1 MVLPMSRKFYTEP
14 RQHRIYALIDRELKV
29 AFVGKSYAQ
38 DLSSLYS
45 KHINGRSY
53 HTADYFGKEPPKVKP
68 ELLILEE
75 VHCTGAV
82 AYKHVVAWSLYLEE
96 HGFLMLTQTGTML
109 YSEQLLPETQEIY
122 DSISQQAIEEVLQR
136 TASWT
141 QNPQKEKIVLN
152 KEQKVSKPKLS
163 IRVDKQ
169 DRDIFMEL
177 KRGMGVTQREVFHLL
192 LDSIILNSDS
202 NDISLIRRQKN
213 QIQDLEQEVQN
224 LKNSLAEERMSKK
237 HDGRIVEIL
246 SHAKTVVS
254 SYLRRQMEG
263 IYYIEKP
270 LRPVRKPLNNI
281 HDFPYPTESGQASIQ
296 LDEMVYGKSHGMVFV
311 LGWTED
317 GKPIKLRHYGKREF
331 LGIDPRFSEC
341 AVRGTWWQVHYH
353 LDEHGAADLIAA
365 LPLLSKVQPTENQ
378 LDKKSALDE
387 VIQSIEKRGIQ

>member
-1 MVLPMSRKFYTEP
+1 MRRQFYTEP

-53 HTADYFGKEPPKVKP
+53 HTADYFGKEPSKVKP

-82 AYKHVVAWSLYLEE
+82 AYKHIVAWSLYLEE
-96 HGFLMLTQTGTML
+96 HGFLMLTQNGTML

-122 DSISQQAIEEVLQR
+122 DRISQQAIEEVLQR
-136 TASWT
+136 TASLT
-141 QNPQKEKIVLN
+141 RNPQKEKAVRN

-192 LDSIILNSDS
+192 LDSIILNNDS

-224 LKNSLAEERMSKK
+224 LKHSLAEERTSKK
-237 HDGRIVEIL
+237 HDRRIGEIL

-331 LGIDPRFSEC
+331 LGIDPRFSEY

>member
-192 LDSIILNSDS
+192 LDSFILNSDS

-237 HDGRIVEIL
+237 HDGRIGEIL

>member
-1 MVLPMSRKFYTEP
+1 MRRKFYTEP

-29 AFVGKSYAQ
+29 AFVGKSYAR

-45 KHINGRSY
+45 KHVNGRSY

-122 DSISQQAIEEVLQR
+122 DSISQQAIEEVMQR
-136 TASWT
+136 TASLT
-141 QNPQKEKIVLN
+141 RNPQKEKVVRQ
-152 KEQKVSKPKLS
+152 KVQKVSKPKLS

-169 DRDIFMEL
+169 DKDIFMEL

-192 LDSIILNSDS
+192 LDGVVFDHEGNYIP
-202 NDISLIRRQKN
+202 LIRRQKN

-224 LKNSLAEERMSKK
+224 LKNQLAEERMSKK
-237 HDGRIVEIL
+237 HDGRIREIL
-246 SHAKTVVS
+246 NHAKTVTGKYVQMLMQDVY
-254 SYLRRQMEG
+254 YLDDA
-263 IYYIEKP
+263 
-270 LRPVRKPLNNI
+270 LRPVRKPRNNI
-281 HDFPYPTESGQASIQ
+281 HDFPYPIEDGHAVIQ
-296 LDEMVYGKSHGMVFV
+296 LEEIIYGSSTGMVFV

-317 GKPIKLRHYGKREF
+317 EKPIKLRHYGKREF
-331 LGIDPRFSEC
+331 LGSDPRVSSY
-341 AVRGTWWQVHYH
+341 AVRGTWWQVHYRINK
-353 LDEHGAADLIAA
+353 DGAADLMAA
-365 LPLLSKVQPTENQ
+365 LPLPPKAEQAPEKTRT
-378 LDKKSALDE
+378 ALDIAINE
-387 VIQSIEKRGIQ
+387 IERQKE

>member
-1 MVLPMSRKFYTEP
+1 MRKRFYTEQ
-14 RQHRIYALIDRELKV
+14 RHYRIYALIDRNLKV

-53 HTADYFGKEPPKVKP
+53 HTADYFGKEPPKVRP

-75 VHCTGAV
+75 LRCTGAV
-82 AYKHVVAWSLYLEE
+82 AYKHIVAWSLYLEE
-96 HGFLMLTQTGTML
+96 HGFLMLTQPGTMR
-109 YSEQLLPETQEIY
+109 YSEQLLPETQEIC

-136 TASWT
+136 TVSWT
-141 QNPQKEKIVLN
+141 RNPQKEKAVH
-152 KEQKVSKPKLS
+152 QKVQKNPKPKLS

-213 QIQDLEQEVQN
+213 QILDLEQEVQN
-224 LKNSLAEERMSKK
+224 LKNDLTEERMNKK
-237 HDGRIVEIL
+237 HDGHIGKLL

-254 SYLRRQMEG
+254 SYLRQQMEG
-263 IYYIEKP
+263 FYYIEEP
-270 LRPVRKPLNNI
+270 LRPVRKARNNI
-281 HDFPYPTESGQASIQ
+281 HDFPYPTESGQATIQ

-311 LGWTED
+311 LGWTEE

-331 LGIDPRFSEC
+331 LGLDPRFSEY

-353 LDEHGAADLIAA
+353 LDEHGATDLIAA